1 MINQEIQILRS
12 KQLNQIKEGLLT
24 KDNGNLSQIVI
35 LHGPEGIGKTTL
47 INELGQ
53 QLESTNTPF
62 LWIDLAKLK
71 EEQDFLK
78 YPQILSHSIQTN
90 HPSIKSRIEEAA
102 MELGREAFR
111 LEAMATQAGAG
122 TVDNADPLPDL
133 AETWSK
139 IFSDKL
145 LAKLSNEGE
154 PDLPFPTAIFL
165 IEDYE
170 SYSKAQQL
178 WIKENL
184 IDVFQSDEVIN
195 PISYIVTATSTESD
209 NISNFFSSDQFSQ
222 TKIEL
227 EAFTENELADLLQ
240 NVSLPEVSPAAFLE
254 QTQGF
259 PLKMIEAA
267 TELLNR
273 NLDENAANEIQNFIN
288 GKSEEQME
296 WLSVAVLLPEYK
308 EEGFRLY
315 FDEIV
320 AKEAYDWL
328 GTEGTLVKSSS
339 SGYAFDEEMKNNLL
353 QWIRQKDPVQFQAR
367 NQMAGQ
373 YVKLLR
379 KFSGKNSHEYLNHLA
394 CLNFF
399 NSEDLEF
406 LFGTSAPNYLK
417 FTQDNP
423 QYFETGERNQRINP
437 EYMDL
442 IKEYRALLPSST
454 TEALSLRAKEYW
466 SEKTT
471 KLHEDKRRLQQ
482 RKIVEES
489 KLNELNLQV
498 AELDV
503 FLNKEEGGA
512 SEEERVKAEQE
523 ERQRRLEEEKLAEV
537 NRRVKSSKRLHS
549 IINSILILSGIAFF
563 YFGIFSNAEETVISD
578 IKSSPLIPCL
588 FGVGLIATGI
598 FRPLRDKITI
608 QKSRLESR
616 LDKQTSKDLK
626 KIKKGKAKEDQ
637 GVADQPIVDNMPEE
651 LSGAETLLWFKRS
664 KIESKTDTLKD
675 IVDGLSNEL
684 IDIEHILQEPLVA

>member
-12 KQLNQIKEGLLT
+12 EHLNQIKDGLFT
-24 KDNGNLSQIVI
+24 TDNKDLSNLVI
-35 LHGPEGIGKTTL
+35 LQGPEGIGKTTL
-47 INELGQ
+47 INNLGQ
-53 QLESTNTPF
+53 QLESTDNPF

-71 EEQDFLK
+71 EEQDLLK
-78 YPQILSHSIQTN
+78 YPQLLSHSIQTN

-111 LEAMATQAGAG
+111 LEAMATQASAG
-122 TVDNADPLPDL
+122 TAVNADPLPDL

-139 IFSDKL
+139 IFSEKL
-145 LAKLSNEGE
+145 LSKIKNEGE
-154 PDLPFPTAIFL
+154 SELPSPTAIFL
-165 IEDYE
+165 MEDFE
-170 SYSKAQQL
+170 SFSKPQQL

-184 IDVFQSDEVIN
+184 IDIFQSDEVAN
-195 PISYIVTATSTESD
+195 QVSYLVTTTATESG
-209 NISNFFSSDQFSQ
+209 NISNFFSSDKFLQ
-222 TKIEL
+222 TDVEL
-227 EAFTENELADLLQ
+227 KAFTEDELADLLQ
-240 NVSLPEVSPAAFLE
+240 KVSLPEVSPGTFLE

-259 PLKMIEAA
+259 PLRMIEAA
-267 TELLNR
+267 TDLLNKD
-273 NLDENAANEIQNFIN
+273 LDEDVSIQIQNFVK
-288 GKSEEQME
+288 GKSEQQME

-320 AKEAYDWL
+320 AKEAYEWL
-328 GTEGTLVKSSS
+328 GSEGSLVKQA
-339 SGYAFDEEMKNNLL
+339 SGDYSFNKEMKNNLL

-399 NSEDLEF
+399 DSEDLEF
-406 LFGTSAPNYLK
+406 LFGASAAEYAQ

-423 QYFETGERNQRINP
+423 QYFETGVRNQRINP

-454 TEALSLRAKEYW
+454 TESLSERAQEYW
-466 SEKTT
+466 SEKSTR
-471 KLHEDKRRLQQ
+471 LQEEKRRLQQ

-523 ERQRRLEEEKLAEV
+523 ERERRLEEEKLAEV
-537 NRRVKSSKRLHS
+537 NRRVKGSKRFHS
-549 IINSILILSGIAFF
+549 IINSILILSGIVFF
-563 YFGIFSNAEETVISD
+563 YFGIFSNPDETSISA

-588 FGVGLIATGI
+588 FGVGLMATGI
-598 FRPLRDKITI
+598 LRPLRDKITI
-608 QKSRLESR
+608 QKSYLESR
-616 LDKQTSKDLK
+616 LDKQTSKDMK
-626 KIKKGKAKEDQ
+626 KKKTKKGEEITE
-637 GVADQPIVDNMPEE
+637 QPIVDNMPEE
-651 LSGAETLLWFKRS
+651 LTGAEALLWFKRS
-664 KIESKTDTLKD
+664 KIESKTDALQE
-675 IVDGLSNEL
+675 IVDELSHEL
-684 IDIEHILQEPLVA
+684 IGIEHVLKEPLVA